1 MKNFNRYEE
10 AKAFVINKLKD
21 GLAPTLYYHSVD
33 HVEDVLEAA
42 QRIAAAEKM
51 DEEQIELIK
60 IAAIFHDSGFIIQQ
74 QDHEKIGCDI
84 AREILPLFNY
94 SSEEIEIVCGMILA
108 THYPHQ
114 PKNKLE
120 EIICDA
126 DLDYLGRDDFYQ
138 IGKLLYK
145 ELITNG
151 SIGNEM
157 QWNIMQEKFLKSH
170 RYFTTTSN
178 MLRNNNKEI
187 RLKEITEVVAQY
199 NM

>member
-1 MKNFNRYEE
+1 MNNYNRYEE
-10 AKAFVINKLKD
+10 AKFFVINKLKE
-21 GLAPTLYYHSVD
+21 GLGPTLYYHSVD

-42 QRIAAAEKM
+42 QRIAIAEKM

-74 QDHEKIGCDI
+74 QDHEKIGCDF
-84 AREILPLFNY
+84 AHEILPLFNY

-108 THYPHQ
+108 TQYPHQ

-145 ELITNG
+145 ELITHG
-151 SIGNEM
+151 SIGTEM
-157 QWNIMQEKFLKSH
+157 QWNLMQERFLRSH
-170 RYFTTTSN
+170 RYFTATSN
-178 MLRNNNKEI
+178 TLRNKNKEL
-187 RLKEITEVVAQY
+187 RLKEIADVVAHY
-199 NM
+199 DI